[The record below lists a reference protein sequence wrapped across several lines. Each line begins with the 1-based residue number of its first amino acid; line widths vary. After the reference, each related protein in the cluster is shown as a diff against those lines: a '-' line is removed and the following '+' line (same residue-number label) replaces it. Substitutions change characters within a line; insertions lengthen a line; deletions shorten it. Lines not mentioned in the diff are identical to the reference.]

1 MAVLLLACFVLYVL
15 SLLFLVFLELCH
27 ITFIN
32 PPPNFISPLSVQ
44 DYYFIFLKWH
54 KEIQIFFIDIFKGN
68 TGTWKKGFRLGFWL
82 ILIAYAIWKGFPPS
96 SVSKESACNAEDMGS
111 IPGSGRSP
119 WRRKWQPTPVFL
131 PGESHGQRNLAG
143 YSPWGRK
150 SRTRLSDFHYFT
162 TMRFE
167 RCINF
172 LVKSNFLGFY

>member
-15 SLLFLVFLELCH
+15 SLLFLVFLESCH

-44 DYYFIFLKWH
+44 DYYFFFLKWH
-54 KEIQIFFIDIFKGN
+54 KKIQIFFIDIFKGN
-68 TGTWKKGFRLGFWL
+68 TGTWEKGFRLGFWL

-119 WRRKWQPTPVFL
+119 
-131 PGESHGQRNLAG
+131 GEGNGNPIQYSWLENSMDRGTLRATVHGVARVG
-143 YSPWGRK
+143 HDWV
-150 SRTRLSDFHYFT
+150 TFT
-162 TMRFE
+162 TSLLWDLKDALIF
-167 RCINF
+167 
-172 LVKSNFLGFY
+172 